1 MSNAISYVRDD
12 QPGIA
17 RRGLK
22 RFRYV
27 DALGHEVSAEE
38 RRRIEALAIPP
49 AWTNVWICPN
59 PAGHIQA
66 TGRDARG
73 RKQYRYHTGFRSRR
87 EKAKFRDLVP
97 FGEALGKVRARV
109 DADLRQPQL
118 TRERVVAAV
127 LSLMGQTYVRVGNH
141 GYARQNKTYGLTTLR
156 VHHVELSAGGHLHL
170 NFVGKGGKAVDVTCC
185 DARLARVVRR
195 CQDLPG
201 QHLFQYLNDDG
212 EPSVVS
218 SNDVNDYL
226 RATTGLD
233 ATAKTFRTWGASL
246 LAAQS
251 LLAFDPP
258 QSPTEFGRSVNE
270 ALKPVAQTLGNTVA
284 VCRNSYVHPTVLHR
298 FDDGSLAERWAAGPT
313 RSASGLSA
321 DERRLLALLR
331 S

>member
-1 MSNAISYVRDD
+1 MSNTISYVRDD

-17 RRGLK
+17 RRGTK

-27 DALGHEVSAEE
+27 DASGREVTQAERE
-38 RRRIEALAIPP
+38 RIDALAIPP
-49 AWTNVWICPN
+49 AWTHVWICPD
-59 PAGHIQA
+59 PSGHIQA

-73 RKQYRYHTGFRSRR
+73 RKQYRYHAAFRSRR

-97 FGEALGKVRARV
+97 FGEALGKLRTRV

-118 TRERVVAAV
+118 SRERVVAAV
-127 LSLMGQTYVRVGNH
+127 LSLMEQTYVRVGNH
-141 GYARQNKTYGLTTLR
+141 GYARENKTYGLTTLR
-156 VHHVELSAGGHLHL
+156 VHHVEVTGGHLHL
-170 NFVGKGGKAVDVTCC
+170 NFVGKGGKAVEVTCC

-201 QHLFQYLNDDG
+201 QHLFQYVNDDG

-226 RATTGLD
+226 RESTGLD

-246 LAAQS
+246 LGAQS

-258 QSPTEFGRSVNE
+258 TSPTEFGRSVNE
-270 ALKPVAQTLGNTVA
+270 ALKPVAQTLGNTVT
-284 VCRNSYVHPTVLHR
+284 VCRNSYVHPVVLTR
-298 FDDGSLAERWAAGPT
+298 FQDGSLAERWAAGPS
-313 RSASGLSA
+313 RAASGLSA
-321 DERRLLALLR
+321 DERRLLAVLR